1 MNPLWRRLQSN
12 LAALAAM
19 SALRGVHSSVYQVV
33 WQPFVLSLGFS
44 MPMLGLLNSLGGVGG
59 LVPTVAQSL
68 GGWLADR
75 VGRKPFLILASL
87 ATIGAYALFALAG
100 VFDYWLPLAIGV
112 VVYGFASLSRPAIS
126 SMTAESVR
134 SDQHGSAFSL
144 MMVAQIAPGIL
155 MPALGGWAAA
165 QYGYL
170 LVFPLGIALELAVL
184 VVVWRFVRETR
195 PAAGPLR
202 SSEARAALLRAVV
215 PPKQL
220 MGFALAGAGDV
231 FFWGMGYGL
240 LYGML
245 TETYHYTTVQLGLMS
260 AVMSATWAIV
270 QMPVGRYIDRHPTR
284 RLMILSEATGIPL
297 MIIWM
302 TQSRFEILLVSQ
314 VLMAITA
321 ATWIP
326 AANTYLARHTVPADR
341 SESFGRL
348 NAFRGLIAFPAPALG
363 GLLYQWGGI
372 AAPLA
377 ANLAGIFVI
386 IALLALF
393 VPETASAG

>member
-1 MNPLWRRLQSN
+1 VNPLWQRLRGN

-19 SALRGVHSSVYQVV
+19 SSLRGVHSSVYNVI
-33 WQPFVLSLGFS
+33 WQPFVLSLGAS
-44 MPMLGLLNSLGGVGG
+44 MPMLGLLNSLGGVSG
-59 LVPTVAQSL
+59 LIPTIAQSL

-75 VGRKPFLILASL
+75 VGRKPFLIMASL
-87 ATIGAYALFALAG
+87 ATIAAYSLFALAG
-100 VFDYWLPLAIGV
+100 ISNFWLPLAIGV

-134 SDQHGSAFSL
+134 SDQQGSAFSL
-144 MMVAQIAPGIL
+144 MMVAQTAPGIV

-165 QYGYL
+165 QFGYA
-170 LVFPLGIALELAVL
+170 LVFPLGIALELVIL
-184 VVVWRFVRETR
+184 YVVWRFVRETR
-195 PAAGPLR
+195 PASGPLR
-202 SSEARAALLRAVV
+202 GHEAKAALLRAVI
-215 PPKQL
+215 PPRRL

-231 FFWGMGYGL
+231 FFWSMGYGL

-245 TETYHYTTVQLGLMS
+245 TQTYHYTTLQLGLMS
-260 AVMSATWAIV
+260 AVMSLTWAIV
-270 QMPVGRYIDRHPTR
+270 QMPVGRYIDHHPTR
-284 RLMILSEATGIPL
+284 RMMILSESLGIPL
-297 MIIWM
+297 MLIWM
-302 TQSRFEILLVSQ
+302 TQSRFEILLASQ

-321 ATWIP
+321 ATWVP
-326 AANTYLARHTVPADR
+326 AASTYLARHTVPEDR

-377 ANLAGIFVI
+377 ANLAGILVVM
-386 IALLALF
+386 ALLAFF
-393 VPETASAG
+393 VPETATIE